1 LVIVL
6 HAAQPIKCPADIAF
20 VLDESGSIGLVNF
33 EMMRLFVSQLVSRMD
48 IDNGNTRV
56 ALVTFSSGTE
66 TSFDFNDYTTVASV
80 QSAIAAL
87 NYSGGSTNTGGAL
100 AFVRTSILT
109 SAAGDR
115 DNVPNVVVVLTDG
128 RSADATLTT
137 VNIEINNN

>member
-1 LVIVL
+1 M
-6 HAAQPIKCPADIAF
+6 
-20 VLDESGSIGLVNF
+20 LDESGSIGLVNF